1 MSGEPPRLRLAPVTT
16 NAGSAGRAARDAYAR
31 KRLLRGMRYRGLLP
45 RHTRHTAARNL
56 IDAGLDRDRARAITG
71 HLTDSVFSRYNIG
84 REKDVEAARKALEK
98 FHRKRK

>member
-1 MSGEPPRLRLAPVTT
+1 ML
-16 NAGSAGRAARDAYAR
+16 
-31 KRLLRGMRYRGLLP
+31 
-45 RHTRHTAARNL
+45 RHTRHTASRNL

-84 REKDVEAARKALEK
+84 KDSDVDAARKALED